1 MSNVRPMTSTLTI
14 SRRFI
19 EDFMEQDAPCFA
31 LAMLE
36 ERGRLFAA
44 LVLNPGEALPADIGA
59 DGFEFGHSVL
69 GGADFEILHFA
80 FEFHGFATYNVLLN
94 PSNPLVQ
101 SVVRSMVERGGYFIL
116 AVSPERRATAFR
128 ADFGKDDLQGFRD
141 HYQRI
146 LHSTT
151 SEARYRRA
159 HTQFRRQSIPPGHV
173 LNWVCRDDEKYLEPA
188 SDPLELTQSVAVETD
203 SAHQGPD
210 ADMSSQDALR
220 PNWQPLSML
229 PTIRMI
235 VDDDLES
242 NEAVLTMLQA
252 ARERPQMLDDETLER
267 AIRLCNGQME
277 FVPIYR
283 EQLARWREAATS
295 AIQRKDIERLAL
307 QLDRHAQVLDE
318 LLLLARELQGGTIDA
333 IIRMGDAELAL
344 AVLTGRIKPPR

>member
-1 MSNVRPMTSTLTI
+1 MTSTLTI

-31 LAMLE
+31 LAMIE

-44 LVLNPGEALPADIGA
+44 LVFNPGVALPDGISA
-59 DGFEFGHSVL
+59 DGFELGHSVL
-69 GGADFEILHFA
+69 GGANYEILHFA
-80 FEFHGFATYNVLLN
+80 FGFHGFATYNVLLN
-94 PSNPLVQ
+94 PSNALVQ

-116 AVSPERRATAFR
+116 AVSPELRATAFR
-128 ADFGKDDLQGFRD
+128 ADFGKHDLQGFRD

-151 SEARYRRA
+151 SDACYRKA
-159 HTQFRRQSIPPGHV
+159 NTQFRRRPSPSGHV

-188 SDPLELTQSVAVETD
+188 SDPLELTQSVAAATD
-203 SAHQGPD
+203 SAHGPD
-210 ADMSSQDALR
+210 ADRSSQDAPR

-235 VDDDLES
+235 VDGELES
-242 NEAVLTMLQA
+242 NEAVLALLQA
-252 ARERPQMLDDETLER
+252 ARERPQMLDGETIER
-267 AIRLCNGQME
+267 AIRMCNGQME

-283 EQLARWREAATS
+283 EQLARWREASPS
-295 AIQRKDIERLAL
+295 AAQRNGIERLAL
-307 QLDRHAQVLDE
+307 QLDRHVQVLDE
-318 LLLLARELQGGTIDA
+318 LLMLTRELQGDTIDA
-333 IIRMGDAELAL
+333 IMRMGDAELAL